1 MGKGLE
7 DVAQEVE
14 HMLCPGF
21 NALGSNLVE
30 PMSPALAKYN
40 KVT

>member
-21 NALGSNLVE
+21 NALGFK
-30 PMSPALAKYN
+30 PCR
-40 KVT
+40 T